1 MAVVSADRGGPE
13 KSFAFL
19 ADRMDPVHLR
29 LMFNG
34 YPQRHIM
41 GIESRWPDRWPKP
54 RCVAGHEGCTLP
66 AGWDP
71 EHSDQQTP
79 YTLDQLA
86 EREQPPHPGAY
97 GDDYQEYLF
106 GWKLWL
112 TLRRDSKLRGEEYDV
127 YRDFHDRRLL
137 EKMAPQLER
146 LGMTADEVLAMIQ
159 GKDRAR

>member
-1 MAVVSADRGGPE
+1 MSEGKGPE
-13 KSFAFL
+13 FL
-19 ADRMDPVHLR
+19 FERLRDRPEPPQYLTMT
-29 LMFNG
+29 FNA
-34 YPQRHIM
+34 YPRRHVIGM
-41 GIESRWPDRWPKP
+41 GGARWPDSWPKP

-97 GDDYQEYLF
+97 GADHQAYLF

-137 EKMAPQLER
+137 EKMAPQLEK
-146 LGMTADEVLAMIQ
+146 LGMTADELLAMIQ
-159 GKDRAR
+159 GKGRDR